1 MRFVRWG
8 AVALVM
14 LFVTAPAAPAL
25 AQAGGITLSTEFP
38 GIVVKPG
45 DSPGF
50 TVHVGA
56 QVGTTVDLAVTDLP
70 DGWTSTLRGAS
81 LVVDR
86 TTIVKGTVDSNGV
99 ILDTGVQDVRLELA
113 VPADTPDGDYQ
124 VTLQGSSPAGSDTLT
139 VSVTVSAAVS
149 GGVTLGAS
157 YPDLRGSPD
166 TDFTYSLDLENNTA
180 EEIQFD
186 LAAQGPTGWTIDV
199 KPTAQSRAA
208 TVTLAAGAKTSLIV
222 SVNPPNDTPAGTY
235 QILVTASGA
244 TQTVDAQLTAE
255 VTGNYAMTLITADQ
269 RLNASV
275 HAGAESTVAL
285 QIINTGTAPLDQVS
299 LSATPPNGWNVTFQ
313 PTGVV
318 EIAPGASADVT
329 AVIKASPDAV
339 AGDYRLTLKANVPE
353 VSDQIEMRV
362 TVQTSALWGFV
373 GIALVV
379 LALGGLGVVFWRL
392 GRR

>member
-8 AVALVM
+8 AIALVM
-14 LFVTAPAAPAL
+14 LFVTALAPPVF
-25 AQAGGITLSTEFP
+25 AQAGGITLTTGFP
-38 GIVVKPG
+38 GVVVKPG

-50 TVHVGA
+50 GVTIGA
-56 QVGTTVDLAVTDLP
+56 PVGTTVDLAVTDIP
-70 DGWTSTLRGAS
+70 DGWTSTLRGGN
-81 LVVDR
+81 LVIDS
-86 TTIVKGTVDSNGV
+86 TTIIKGTVDANGATSDV
-99 ILDTGVQDVRLELA
+99 GVQDVRLELA
-113 VPADTPDGDYQ
+113 VPADTPDGDYS
-124 VTLQGSSPAGSDTLT
+124 VTLQGTSAVGSATL
-139 VSVTVSAAVS
+139 VMDVTVSAAVT
-149 GGVTLGAS
+149 GGVTLGTS

-166 TDFTYSLDLENNTA
+166 TNFTYSLDLVNNTA
-180 EEIQFD
+180 DELQFD
-186 LAAQGPTGWTIDV
+186 LAAQGPAGWTIDV

-208 TVTLAAGAKTSLIV
+208 TVTLAGGAKTTLIV
-222 SVNPPNDTPAGTY
+222 DVNPPNDTPAGTY
-235 QILVTASGA
+235 QILVTASGG

-255 VTGNYAMTLITADQ
+255 VTGNHAMTLVTADQ

-285 QIINTGTAPLDQVS
+285 QIVNTGTAPLDQVT

-313 PTGVV
+313 PSTIV
-318 EIAPGASADVT
+318 EIAPGASADLT
-329 AVIKASPDAV
+329 AIIKASPDAV
-339 AGDYRLTLKANVPE
+339 AGDYRLTFSASVPE